1 MIASKRKTS
10 QSANQHG
17 NLLMSHHEPAKK
29 STGASRREFL
39 KMTATAALTSAV
51 APTIL
56 HAADKSGSKLPVLG
70 SGARQFE
77 AIHGWGELPSHV
89 VWGETHGVAV
99 DEAGLIYIKHRSNAP
114 EPMDSIVVFDPA
126 GKFVR
131 SFGKEYHGGGHGI
144 DIRKDGGQEFL
155 YLCDVKNRLVAKA
168 TLTGEQ
174 LWKFSYPEQAGVYQK
189 IEQFNPTNVA
199 FGPDGGFYV
208 ADGYGSSYIHQYD
221 KDAKWI
227 RTWGGA
233 GTEDGKMRTPHG
245 IWLDNRPGR
254 EPALIVADRAN
265 ARLQYFTLDGKFIS
279 IVSGVSFPAHFDI
292 RGTDLLVPD
301 LHARVTI
308 FDKDNNVAEHL
319 GYDQAWTDRVLDGG
333 KLSLRGKPDQWQS
346 GRFVH
351 PHDAC
356 YDKDGNIFVV
366 EWVPTGR
373 VTKLR
378 HVS

>member
-1 MIASKRKTS
+1 MPKEHSESHRTAS
-10 QSANQHG
+10 
-17 NLLMSHHEPAKK
+17 
-29 STGASRREFL
+29 SRRDFL
-39 KMTATAALTSAV
+39 RSTAAVAIGSAV

-56 HAADKSGSKLPVLG
+56 GAQDKSGSKLPVLG
-70 SGARQFE
+70 EGPHRYE
-77 AIHGWGELPSHV
+77 AIHGWGQLPADV

-99 DEAGLIYIKHRSNAP
+99 DEAGLIYIKHRSSAP
-114 EPMDSIVVFDPA
+114 EPMAAIVVFDPA
-126 GKFVR
+126 GKTVR

-144 DIRKDGGQEFL
+144 DIRKDNGQEFL

-168 TLTGEQ
+168 TLQGEQ
-174 LWKFSYPEQAGVYQK
+174 VWKMSFPEQPGVYEK
-189 IEQFNPTNVA
+189 LEQFSPTNVA

-208 ADGYGSSYIHQYD
+208 ADGYGSNYIHRYD
-221 KDAKWI
+221 KDANWI
-227 RTWGGA
+227 QTWGGA
-233 GTEDGKMRTPHG
+233 GTEEGKMRTPHG

-265 ARLQYFTLDGKFIS
+265 ARLQYFTLDGKFLS
-279 IVSGVSFPAHFDI
+279 VVNGVSFPAHFDI

-308 FDKDNNVAEHL
+308 MDQDNQITTHL
-319 GYDQAWTDRVLDGG
+319 GYDQAWTDRVLGGG
-333 KLSLRGKPDQWQS
+333 KFKMRGTPAEWEA

-356 YDKDGNIFVV
+356 FDADGNIFVV

-378 HVS
+378 KVS

>member
-1 MIASKRKTS
+1 MSASDSCRTSAAANRRTFLKTS
-10 QSANQHG
+10 
-17 NLLMSHHEPAKK
+17 
-29 STGASRREFL
+29 
-39 KMTATAALTSAV
+39 TAVALTTAV
-51 APTIL
+51 GPTIL
-56 HAADKSGSKLPVLG
+56 GAEDKAGTKLPVLG
-70 SGARQFE
+70 SGAHQYE
-77 AIHGWGELPSHV
+77 VTHGWGQLPPHV
-89 VWGETHGVAV
+89 VWGETHGVAI
-99 DEAGLIYIKHRSNAP
+99 DESGLIYIKHRSTAA
-114 EPMDSIVVFDPA
+114 EPMDAIVVFDPD

-144 DIRKDGGQEFL
+144 DIRKEGGQEFL

-168 TLTGEQ
+168 TLTGQQ
-174 LWKFSYPEQAGVYQK
+174 LWKMSYPEQPGVYQK
-189 IEQFNPTNVA
+189 LEQFNPTNVA
-199 FGPDGGFYV
+199 FAPDGGFYV

-221 KDAKWI
+221 ANAKWV

-254 EPALIVADRAN
+254 QPSLVVADRAN
-265 ARLQYFTLDGKFIS
+265 ARLQYFTLDGQFLS
-279 IVSGVSFPAHFDI
+279 TVNTVSFPAHFDI

-308 FDKDNNVAEHL
+308 LDLDNKVIEHL
-319 GYDQAWTDRVLDGG
+319 GYEQSWTDRVLGGG
-333 KLSLRGKPDQWQS
+333 KLEMRGKPDQWQP
-346 GRFVH
+346 GRFIH

-373 VTKLR
+373 VSKLR
-378 HVS
+378 HVV